1 MCVLAQKRG
10 MACPDSEHVVRIPL
24 VEQGGQVKKV
34 MDGQSGPGRG
44 WELVVPNPKLKLMD
58 QVRTSHY
65 CLILV

>member
-1 MCVLAQKRG
+1 M
-10 MACPDSEHVVRIPL
+10 
-24 VEQGGQVKKV
+24 EQGGQVKKV
-34 MDGQSGPGRG
+34 MGGQSGPGRG